1 MAQPK
6 GRTAVTA
13 SVSSPIG
20 GWNARDSIAEMPPLD
35 AVVLDNMFP
44 TPTDVQLRLG
54 YTKAS
59 VLTTTTGV
67 QTISSIT
74 VSGITATLTT
84 AVAHGLSTG
93 STVSITGATP
103 AGFNGVYTI
112 TVLNSTTFTY
122 KPIAVPAGNATVV
135 GVYAI
140 GITTPINSL
149 MNYAGATTQDLFAAA
164 GTKIYD
170 VSGDVAIASH
180 TISNDKMQHIN
191 ITTPGGHFLVACNGQ
206 DATTFYDGTNWI
218 NNASTE
224 TPQVMQTITRVGTL
238 ATVTTASAHG
248 LVTGNQIVV
257 AGVTPVAYNG
267 TFIITV
273 LNATQFTYVMASTP
287 ASSATANGTAYA
299 ITSITNT
306 GTGALVTTASDHNL
320 YTGNIV
326 VVAGATPAAYNGTYA
341 ITRQSA
347 TTFTYALTT
356 NPGTNAT
363 VVGTYSVTAQ
373 TISVLT
379 RFGTTATVATSTAH
393 GLLTG
398 NQITVAGCTPSD
410 YNGTFI
416 ITRISDTQ
424 FSYIMATTPATDATV
439 IGTYLVVA
447 QTISSNV
454 LTGVIAKATT
464 PVNHDLVTGDQ
475 VIVSGCVP
483 VAYNG
488 TYNIIRIS
496 DTEFSYIMASAP
508 ITGATTVGTYATYQ
522 GTYSINYAITGV
534 NSNKFIHVNLF
545 KNRLY
550 FTEEGSMRVWY
561 LPVNS
566 IAGQAEPLEF
576 GSIARNGGFI
586 QGMATWTID
595 AGQGADDYAVFVTSM
610 GEVIVYNGTDPNDAA
625 TWALKGVWQ
634 LGYVFARRCFYKF
647 SGDILLL
654 TQDGLVPL
662 ASALQSSRLDPRVNL
677 TDKIYYAI
685 SQAATLYGI
694 NFGWQINYYASQNM
708 LIINVPFNDG
718 VQQFVMNTIS
728 KAWASFSS
736 ISAQC
741 WELSNDQMYFGSN
754 GYVGHFWNA
763 YSDNGNN
770 INASVQQAY
779 SYFDAR
785 GQLKRFTM
793 IRPIFQTDNGTP
805 SVLAGINVDFDTQN
819 SLGTVS
825 FNAQNV
831 AIGSWDNAIWD
842 ESQWGGTLSITK
854 SWQGVTG
861 LGYSGGVAMR
871 IVSQGIDVHWASTDY
886 VMERGGV
893 L

>member
-54 YTKAS
+54 YTKAC
-59 VLTTTTGV
+59 TGIV
-67 QTISSIT
+67 DD
-74 VSGITATLTT
+74 LD
-84 AVAHGLSTG
+84 
-93 STVSITGATP
+93 
-103 AGFNGVYTI
+103 
-112 TVLNSTTFTY
+112 
-122 KPIAVPAGNATVV
+122 NALPV
-135 GVYAI
+135 
-140 GITTPINSL
+140 NSL
-149 MNYAGATTQDLFAAA
+149 MNYAGPSTQDLFAAA
-164 GTKIYD
+164 GDYIWD
-170 VSGDVAIASH
+170 VSGTTAVQSHAI
-180 TISNDKMQHIN
+180 TNDKMQHIN
-191 ITTPGGHFLVACNGQ
+191 MTTAGGSFLIACNGQ
-206 DATTFYDGTNWI
+206 DATTFWNGTEWI
-218 NNASTE
+218 NNASTD
-224 TPQVMQTITRVGTL
+224 TPQVMEEITHVGDV
-238 ATVTTASAHG
+238 ATVTTADPHG
-248 LVTGNQIVV
+248 LVTGNQVV
-257 AGVTPVAYNG
+257 ISGVTPAAYNG
-267 TFIITV
+267 TFSITV
-273 LNATQFTYVMASTP
+273 VNATTFTYEMASTP
-287 ASSATANGTAYA
+287 STDATANGTDYA

-306 GTGALVTTASDHNL
+306 GTGALVTTASAHNL

-326 VVAGATPAAYNGTYA
+326 VVAGATPSAYNGTYA

-347 TTFTYALTT
+347 TTFTYALIA
-356 NPGTNAT
+356 NPGGNAT
-363 VVGTYSVTAQ
+363 VVGTYSVAAV
-373 TISVLT
+373 TISGLSHS
-379 RFGTTATVATSTAH
+379 GDTANATTSTSH

-398 NQITVAGCTPSD
+398 NQITVSGSTPSE

-416 ITRISDTQ
+416 ITRINDTQ
-424 FSYIMATTPATDATV
+424 FSYVMASEPATDATV
-439 IGTYLVVA
+439 IGTYVVVA
-447 QTISSNV
+447 QTISTNV
-454 LTGVIAKATT
+454 QTGIIAKLTT
-464 PVNHDLVTGDQ
+464 PANHDLVTGD
-475 VIVSGCVP
+475 VVTISGCIP
-483 VAYNG
+483 TAYNG
-488 TYNIIRIS
+488 TYNIIRVS
-496 DTEFSYIMASAP
+496 ATEFSYIMASAP
-508 ITGATTVGTYATYQ
+508 VSDATTVGTYATAQ

-566 IAGQAEPLEF
+566 IAGEARPLEF
-576 GSIARNGGFI
+576 GGIARNGGFI

-595 AGQGADDYAVFVTSM
+595 AGQGADDYAVFVTNM
-610 GEVIVYNGTDPNDAA
+610 GEVIVYNGTDPDSAD

-634 LGYVFARRCFYKF
+634 LGFVFARRCFYKF

-685 SQAATLYGI
+685 SQAATYYSS
-694 NFGWQINYYASQNM
+694 NFGWQIAYYASENM
-708 LIINVPFNDG
+708 LLINVPFSTG
-718 VQQFVMNTIS
+718 SQQFVMNTIS
-728 KAWASFSS
+728 KAWANFTDISS
-736 ISAQC
+736 QC
-741 WELSNDQMYFGSN
+741 WELSNDQMYFGST

-763 YSDNGNN
+763 YSDDGNN
-770 INASVQQAY
+770 INAEVQQAY

-793 IRPIFQTDNGTP
+793 VRPIFQTDNGIP
-805 SVLAGINVDFDTQN
+805 GVLVGINVDFDTQN
-819 SLGTVS
+819 NLGSVS
-825 FNAQNV
+825 FNAQNA

-861 LGYSGGVAMR
+861 IGYSGGIAMK
-871 IVSQGIDVHWASTDY
+871 IASQGIDVHWASTDY

>member
-1 MAQPK
+1 MAQPQ

-35 AVVLDNMFP
+35 AVILNNLYP

-93 STVSITGATP
+93 ATVSITGATP

-112 TVLNSTTFTY
+112 TVTSSTVFTY

-149 MNYAGATTQDLFAAA
+149 MNYAGTSTQDLFAAA
-164 GTKIYD
+164 GTTIYD
-170 VSGDVAIASH
+170 VSGPVAVASH
-180 TISNDKMQHIN
+180 TITNDKMQTVQ
-191 ITTPGGHFLVACNGQ
+191 ITTAGGHFLVACNGQ
-206 DATTFYDGTNWI
+206 DATTFYNGTEWI
-218 NNASTE
+218 NNAATE
-224 TPQVMQTITRVGTL
+224 TAQQVNSITNVGTL
-238 ATVTTASAHG
+238 ATATTNVAHG
-248 LVTGNQIVV
+248 LVTGNQIVIS
-257 AGVTPVAYNG
+257 GVTPAAYNG
-267 TFIITV
+267 TFKVTV

-299 ITSITNT
+299 ITSITNV
-306 GTGALVTTASDHNL
+306 GTGALVTTAADHNL
-320 YTGNIV
+320 YTGNVIV
-326 VVAGATPAAYNGTYA
+326 VTGATPSDYNGTYT
-341 ITRQSA
+341 ITKQSA

-356 NPGTNAT
+356 NPGGNAT

-373 TISVLT
+373 TISALSHN
-379 RFGTTATVATSTAH
+379 GTSASATTSVAH
-393 GLLTG
+393 GLITG
-398 NQITVAGCTPSD
+398 NQITVSGCTPAD

-416 ITRISDTQ
+416 ITKINDTQ
-424 FSYIMATTPATDATV
+424 FSYVMATTPVTDATS
-439 IGTYLVVA
+439 IGSYVVVA

-454 LTGVIAKATT
+454 QTGIIAKLTT
-464 PVNHDLVTGDQ
+464 PVNHDLVTGDV
-475 VIVSGCVP
+475 VIISGCTP
-483 VAYNG
+483 AAYNG
-488 TYNIIRIS
+488 TYNVIVIS
-496 DTEFSYIMASAP
+496 ATQFSYIMASAP
-508 ITGATTVGTYATYQ
+508 ISVATTVGTYATYQ
-522 GTYSINYAITGV
+522 GSYSINFAITGV
-534 NSNKFIHVNLF
+534 NSNKFINVNLF

-550 FTEEGSMRVWY
+550 FTEENSMRVWY

-566 IAGQAEPLEF
+566 IAGEALQLDF
-576 GSIARNGGFI
+576 GGIARNGGYV
-586 QGMATWTID
+586 QAMGTWTLD
-595 AGQGADDYAVFVTSM
+595 AGQGADDYAVFVTNM

-634 LGYVFARRCFYKF
+634 LGYIFARRCFYKW
-647 SGDILLL
+647 SGDLLLL

-685 SQAATLYGI
+685 SQAATLYSI
-694 NFGWQINYYASQNM
+694 NFGWQIIYYASENM
-708 LIINVPFNDG
+708 LIINVPFNTG
-718 VQQFVMNTIS
+718 TQQFVMNTIS
-728 KAWASFSS
+728 KSWANFTN
-736 ISAQC
+736 INAQC
-741 WELSNDQMYFGSN
+741 WELSNDQMYFG
-754 GYVGHFWNA
+754 GTGFVGHFWNA
-763 YSDNGNN
+763 YSDDNNN
-770 INASVQQAY
+770 INAEVQQAY

-793 IRPIFQTDNGTP
+793 IRPIFQTDNGIP
-805 SVLAGINVDFDTQN
+805 SVLAGINVDFATQN
-819 SLGTVS
+819 DLGSVS
-825 FNAQNV
+825 FNAQNA

-842 ESQWGGTLSITK
+842 ESQWGGALSITK

-861 LGYSGGVAMR
+861 IGYSGGVVMKIA
-871 IVSQGIDVHWASTDY
+871 SQGIDVHWASTDY
-886 VMERGGV
+886 VMERGGI

>member
-74 VSGITATLTT
+74 VSGITATLIT
-84 AVAHGLSTG
+84 AAAHGLSTG
-93 STVSITGATP
+93 NTVSITGATP

-112 TVLNSTTFTY
+112 TVTNSTTFTY

-149 MNYAGATTQDLFAAA
+149 MNYAGPSTQDLFAAA
-164 GTKIYD
+164 GTTIYD
-170 VSGDVAIASH
+170 VSGPVAVASH
-180 TISNDKMQHIN
+180 TISNDKLQHVN
-191 ITTPGGHFLVACNGQ
+191 ITTAGGHFLVACNGQ
-206 DATTFYDGTNWI
+206 DATTFYNGTNWI
-218 NNASTE
+218 NNASTD
-224 TPQVMQTITRVGTL
+224 TPQQVNTITRVGTL
-238 ATVTTASAHG
+238 ATATTNVAHG
-248 LVTGNQIVV
+248 LVTGNQIVM
-257 AGVTPVAYNG
+257 AGVTPAAYNG

-306 GTGALVTTASDHNL
+306 GTGALVTTASAHNL
-320 YTGNIV
+320 YTGNIIV
-326 VVAGATPAAYNGTYA
+326 VTGATPAAYNGTYA

-356 NPGTNAT
+356 NPGGDAT
-363 VVGTYSVTAQ
+363 VVGTYSVAAN
-373 TISVLT
+373 TITYLSHSGTQANV
-379 RFGTTATVATSTAH
+379 TTATAH

-398 NQITVAGCTPSD
+398 NQITVSGSTPAD

-416 ITRISDTQ
+416 ITRLNDTQ
-424 FSYIMATTPATDATV
+424 FSYVMATTPATDATV
-439 IGTYLVVA
+439 IGTYVVVA
-447 QTISSNV
+447 QTISTNV
-454 LTGVIAKATT
+454 QTGIVAKLTT

-475 VIVSGCVP
+475 VVISGCTP
-483 VAYNG
+483 SAYNG
-488 TYNIIRIS
+488 TYNIIVIS
-496 DTEFSYIMASAP
+496 ATEFSYIMASAP
-508 ITGATTVGTYATYQ
+508 ISGATTVGTYATFQ
-522 GTYSINYAITGV
+522 GTYNVNFAITGV
-534 NSNKFIHVNLF
+534 NSNKFVHVNLF

-566 IAGQAEPLEF
+566 IAGVAEPLEF
-576 GSIARNGGFI
+576 GGIARNGGFI

-634 LGYVFARRCFYKF
+634 LGYVYTRRCFYKF

-694 NFGWQINYYASQNM
+694 NFGWQIAYYASENM
-708 LIINVPFNDG
+708 LIINVPINSG
-718 VQQFVMNTIS
+718 TQQFVMNTIS
-728 KAWASFSS
+728 KAWASFTD

-741 WELSNDQMYFGSN
+741 WELSNDQMYFGGA

-763 YSDNGNN
+763 YSDNGSN

-805 SVLAGINVDFDTQN
+805 SVLTGINVDFDTQN
-819 SLGTVS
+819 NLGTVS

-842 ESQWGGTLSITK
+842 ESQWGGALSITK

-861 LGYSGGVAMR
+861 IGYSGGVVMKIA
-871 IVSQGIDVHWASTDY
+871 SQGIDVHWASTDY

>member
-6 GRTAVTA
+6 QRSAVTA

-84 AVAHGLSTG
+84 ASAHGLSTG
-93 STVSITGATP
+93 NTVSITGATP
-103 AGFNGVYTI
+103 SGFNGVYTI
-112 TVLNSTTFTY
+112 TVTNSTVFTY

-149 MNYAGATTQDLFAAA
+149 MNYAGPSTQDLFAVA

-170 VSGDVAIASH
+170 VSGPVAVASH
-180 TISNDKMQHIN
+180 TISNDKMQHVN
-191 ITTPGGHFLVACNGQ
+191 ITTAGGHFLIACNGQ
-206 DATTFYDGTNWI
+206 DATTFYNGTNWI
-218 NNASTE
+218 NIASTE
-224 TPQVMQTITRVGTL
+224 TPQQVNTITRVGTL
-238 ATVTTASAHG
+238 ATATTNVAHG
-248 LVTGNQIVV
+248 LVTGNQIVM
-257 AGVTPVAYNG
+257 AGVTPAAYNG

-273 LNATQFTYVMASTP
+273 LNATQFTYVMATTP

-306 GTGALVTTASDHNL
+306 GTGALVTTASAHNL
-320 YTGNIV
+320 YTGNIIV
-326 VVAGATPAAYNGTYA
+326 VTGATPAAYNGTYA

-356 NPGTNAT
+356 NPGGDAT
-363 VVGTYSVTAQ
+363 VQGTYSVAAN
-373 TISVLT
+373 TITFLAHD
-379 RFGTTATVATSTAH
+379 GTTANVTTATAH

-398 NQITVAGCTPSD
+398 NQITVSGCTPAD

-416 ITRISDTQ
+416 ITRLNDTQ
-424 FSYIMATTPATDATV
+424 FRYVMATTPATDATV
-439 IGTYLVVA
+439 IGTYVVVA
-447 QTISSNV
+447 QTINTNV
-454 LTGVIAKATT
+454 QTGIVAKLTT

-475 VIVSGCVP
+475 VVISGCIP
-483 VAYNG
+483 TAYNG
-488 TYNIIRIS
+488 TYNIIVIS
-496 DTEFSYIMASAP
+496 ATQFSYIMASAP

-566 IAGQAEPLEF
+566 IAGAAEPLEF
-576 GSIARNGGFI
+576 GGIARNGGYI

-694 NFGWQINYYASQNM
+694 NFGWQIAFYASQNM
-708 LIINVPFNDG
+708 LIINVPINSG
-718 VQQFVMNTIS
+718 TQQFVMNTIS
-728 KAWASFSS
+728 KAWASFTD

-741 WELSNDQMYFGSN
+741 WELSNDQMYFGGA

-793 IRPIFQTDNGTP
+793 IRPIFQTDNGIP
-805 SVLAGINVDFDTQN
+805 SVLTGINVDFDTQN
-819 SLGTVS
+819 NLGTVS
-825 FNAQNV
+825 FNAQN
-831 AIGSWDNAIWD
+831 AQIGSWDNAIWD
-842 ESQWGGTLSITK
+842 ESQWGGALSITK

-861 LGYSGGVAMR
+861 IGYSGGVVMKIA
-871 IVSQGIDVHWASTDY
+871 SQGIDVHWASTDY

>member
-6 GRTAVTA
+6 GRTAITA

-54 YTKAS
+54 YTKS
-59 VLTTTTGV
+59 CTG
-67 QTISSIT
+67 IND
-74 VSGITATLTT
+74 
-84 AVAHGLSTG
+84 GL
-93 STVSITGATP
+93 
-103 AGFNGVYTI
+103 
-112 TVLNSTTFTY
+112 
-122 KPIAVPAGNATVV
+122 GNPLPV
-135 GVYAI
+135 
-140 GITTPINSL
+140 NSL
-149 MNYAGATTQDLFAAA
+149 MNYAGTTTQDLFAAA
-164 GTKIYD
+164 GTKIWD
-170 VSGDVAIASH
+170 VSGTTATQVH

-191 ITTPGGHFLVACNGQ
+191 ITTAGGHFLVACNGQ
-206 DATTFYDGTNWI
+206 DATTFYNGTNWI
-218 NNASTE
+218 NNASTDVSQ
-224 TPQVMQTITRVGTL
+224 QVNTITYVGTL
-238 ATVTTASAHG
+238 ATVTTNVAHG
-248 LVTGNQIVV
+248 LVTGNQIVMS
-257 AGVTPVAYNG
+257 GITPAAYNG

-287 ASSATANGTAYA
+287 SSNATSNGTAYA
-299 ITSITNT
+299 ISSITNT
-306 GTGALVTTASDHNL
+306 GTGALVTTSADHNL
-320 YTGNIV
+320 YTGNVITV
-326 VVAGATPAAYNGTYA
+326 TGATPSAYNGTYA

-347 TTFTYALTT
+347 TTFTYALTS
-356 NPGTNAT
+356 NPGGNAT
-363 VVGTYSVTAQ
+363 VVGTYSLAAS
-373 TISVLT
+373 TITYLSHNGTQANL
-379 RFGTTATVATSTAH
+379 TTATAH
-393 GLLTG
+393 GLYTG
-398 NQITVAGCTPSD
+398 NQITVSGCTPSE

-416 ITRISDTQ
+416 VTRLNDTQ
-424 FSYIMATTPATDATV
+424 LSYVMASSPATDATV
-439 IGTYLVVA
+439 IGTYTVPA
-447 QTISSNV
+447 QTISTNV
-454 LTGVIAKATT
+454 QTGIVAKLTT

-483 VAYNG
+483 TAYNG

-496 DTEFSYIMASAP
+496 ATEFSYIMASAP

-522 GTYSINYAITGV
+522 GSYTINYAITGV

-566 IAGQAEPLEF
+566 IAGEAQPLEF
-576 GSIARNGGFI
+576 GGIARNGGYI
-586 QGMATWTID
+586 QAMATWTID
-595 AGQGADDYAVFVTSM
+595 AGQGADDYAVFVTNM
-610 GEVIVYNGTDPNDAA
+610 GEVIVYNGTDPESAD

-634 LGYVFARRCFYKF
+634 LGFVFARRCFYKF
-647 SGDILLL
+647 AGDILLL

-685 SQAATLYGI
+685 SQAATLYGG
-694 NFGWQINYYASQNM
+694 NFGWQINYYASENM
-708 LIINVPFNDG
+708 LIINVPINSG

-728 KAWASFSS
+728 KAWASFSD
-736 ISAQC
+736 ITAQC
-741 WELSNDQMYFGSN
+741 WELSNDQMYFGGT
-754 GYVGHFWNA
+754 GYIGHFWNA
-763 YSDNGNN
+763 YSDDGNN
-770 INASVQQAY
+770 INAEIQQAY

-793 IRPIFQTDNGTP
+793 IRPIFQTDNGIP
-805 SVLAGINVDFDTQN
+805 GVLVGINVDFDTQN
-819 SLGTVS
+819 NLGTVS
-825 FNAQNV
+825 FNAQNA

-842 ESQWGGTLSITK
+842 ESQWGGALSITK

-861 LGYSGGVAMR
+861 IGYSGGVAMK
-871 IVSQGIDVHWASTDY
+871 IASQGIDVHWASTDY

>member
-35 AVVLDNMFP
+35 AVVINNMFP

-54 YTKAS
+54 YTKS
-59 VLTTTTGV
+59 CTE
-67 QTISSIT
+67 IND
-74 VSGITATLTT
+74 
-84 AVAHGLSTG
+84 GL
-93 STVSITGATP
+93 
-103 AGFNGVYTI
+103 
-112 TVLNSTTFTY
+112 
-122 KPIAVPAGNATVV
+122 GNPLPV
-135 GVYAI
+135 
-140 GITTPINSL
+140 NSL
-149 MNYAGATTQDLFAAA
+149 MNYAGPNTQDLFCAA
-164 GTKIYD
+164 GTYIWD
-170 VSGDVAIASH
+170 VSGNTAVQSH
-180 TISNDKMQHIN
+180 PITNDKMQHIN

-206 DATTFYDGTNWI
+206 DATTFWNGTEWI
-218 NNASTE
+218 NNAATD
-224 TPQVMQTITRVGTL
+224 TPQVMETITHVGTL

-257 AGVTPVAYNG
+257 SGVTPSAYNG
-267 TFIITV
+267 TFKVTV
-273 LNATQFTYVMASTP
+273 LNATQFTYTMASTP
-287 ASSATANGTAYA
+287 STNATANGTAYT
-299 ITSITNT
+299 ISSITNT
-306 GTGALVTTASDHNL
+306 GTGALVTTALAHNL

-326 VVAGATPAAYNGTYA
+326 VVTGATPSAYNGTYA

-347 TTFTYALTT
+347 TTFTYALTS
-356 NPGTNAT
+356 NPGGNAT
-363 VVGTYSVTAQ
+363 TVGSYSVSAA
-373 TISVLT
+373 TISSMSHN
-379 RFGTTATVATSTAH
+379 GTTANVVTSTSH

-398 NQITVAGCTPSD
+398 NQITVSGCTPSD

-416 ITRISDTQ
+416 ITRLSDTQ
-424 FSYIMATTPATDATV
+424 FSYVMATTPATDATV
-439 IGTYLVVA
+439 IGSYVVVV
-447 QTISSNV
+447 QTISTNV
-454 LTGVIAKATT
+454 QTGIIAKATT

-475 VIVSGCVP
+475 VIISGCVP
-483 VAYNG
+483 TAYNG
-488 TYNIIRIS
+488 TYNIIKIS
-496 DTEFSYIMASAP
+496 NTEFSYIMASAP

-522 GTYSINYAITGV
+522 GSYTINYAITGI
-534 NSNKFIHVNLF
+534 NSNKFVHVNLF

-566 IAGQAEPLEF
+566 IAGEATQLDF
-576 GSIARNGGFI
+576 GGIARNGGYI

-595 AGQGADDYAVFVTSM
+595 AGQGADDYAVFVTNM
-610 GEVIVYNGTDPNDAA
+610 GEVIVYNGTNPDSAD

-634 LGYVFARRCFYKF
+634 LGYIFARRCFYKF
-647 SGDILLL
+647 AGDILLL

-685 SQAATLYGI
+685 SQAATYYGS
-694 NFGWQINYYASQNM
+694 NFGWQIAYYASQNM

-728 KAWASFSS
+728 KAWASFSG

-741 WELSNDQMYFGSN
+741 WELSNDQMYFGGT
-754 GYVGHFWNA
+754 GYIGHFWNA
-763 YSDNGNN
+763 YSDDGNN
-770 INASVQQAY
+770 INASIQQAY

-793 IRPIFQTDNGTP
+793 IRPIFQTDNGIP
-805 SVLAGINVDFDTQN
+805 GVLVGINVDFATQN
-819 SLGTVS
+819 DLGTVS
-825 FNAQNV
+825 FNAQN
-831 AIGSWDNAIWD
+831 AQIGSWDNAIWD
-842 ESQWGGTLSITK
+842 ESQWGGALSITK

-861 LGYSGGVAMR
+861 IGYSGGVVMKIA
-871 IVSQGIDVHWASTDY
+871 SQGIDVHWASTDY

>member
-1 MAQPK
+1 MAQPQ

-35 AVVLDNMFP
+35 AVVLDNLYP

-74 VSGITATLTT
+74 VSGITATLIT
-84 AVAHGLSTG
+84 AVAHNLSTG
-93 STVSITGATP
+93 TTVSITGATP
-103 AGFNGVYTI
+103 AGFNGIYTI
-112 TVLNSTTFTY
+112 TVTNATTFTY

-140 GITTPINSL
+140 GITTQINSL
-149 MNYAGATTQDLFAAA
+149 MNYAGTSTQDLFAAA

-170 VSGDVAIASH
+170 VSGDVAIESH
-180 TISNDKMQHIN
+180 TISNDKLQHIN
-191 ITTPGGHFLVACNGQ
+191 ITTAGGHFLVACNGQ
-206 DATTFYDGTNWI
+206 DATTFYNGSEWI
-218 NNASTE
+218 NIASTS
-224 TPQVMQTITRVGTL
+224 TSQRVNTITRVGTL
-238 ATVTTASAHG
+238 ATATTNVAHG
-248 LVTGNQIVV
+248 LVTGNQIVMS
-257 AGVTPVAYNG
+257 GITPAAYNG
-267 TFIITV
+267 TFKIIV
-273 LNATQFTYVMASTP
+273 LNATQFTYTMLSTP
-287 ASSATANGTAYA
+287 ASSSTANGSAYA

-306 GTGALVTTASDHNL
+306 GTGALVTTASAHNL
-320 YTGNIV
+320 YTGNVITV
-326 VVAGATPAAYNGTYA
+326 TGATPSAYNGTWA

-356 NPGTNAT
+356 NPGGNAT
-363 VVGTYSVTAQ
+363 VVGTYSLATQ
-373 TISVLT
+373 TITYLSHN
-379 RFGTTATVATSTAH
+379 GTQANVTTSTSH
-393 GLLTG
+393 GLFTG

-416 ITRISDTQ
+416 ITSQNDTQ
-424 FSYIMATTPATDATV
+424 FSYVMATTPATDATV
-439 IGTYLVVA
+439 IGTYTVVA
-447 QTISSNV
+447 QTIITNV
-454 LTGVIAKATT
+454 QTGIIAKLTT

-475 VIVSGCVP
+475 VIISGCVP

-488 TYNIIRIS
+488 TYNIISIS
-496 DTEFSYIMASAP
+496 NTEFSYIMDSAP
-508 ITGATTVGTYATYQ
+508 ITGATTIGTYATYQ
-522 GTYSINYAITGV
+522 GGYTVNFVISGV
-534 NSNKFIHVNLF
+534 NSNKFVHVNLF

-550 FTEEGSMRVWY
+550 FTEEGSMTVWY

-566 IAGQAEPLEF
+566 IAGVAEPLEF
-576 GSIARNGGFI
+576 GGIARNGGYV

-610 GEVIVYNGTDPNDAA
+610 GEVIVYNGTDPETAE

-634 LGYVFARRCFYKF
+634 LGFVFARRCFYKF

-662 ASALQSSRLDPRVNL
+662 AGALQSSRLDPRVNL

-708 LIINVPFNDG
+708 LIINIPFNTG
-718 VQQFVMNTIS
+718 PQQFVMNTIS
-728 KAWASFSS
+728 KSWASFSNLN
-736 ISAQC
+736 AQC
-741 WELSNDQMYFGSN
+741 WELSNDQMYFGGN
-754 GYVGHFWNA
+754 GYVGHFWKA
-763 YSDNGNN
+763 YSDDGNN
-770 INASVQQAY
+770 INAEVQQAY

-793 IRPIFQTDNGTP
+793 IRPIFQTDNGVP
-805 SVLAGINVDFDTQN
+805 SVLAGINVDFATQN
-819 SLGTVS
+819 DLGSVS
-825 FNAQNV
+825 FNAQN
-831 AIGSWDNAIWD
+831 AQIGSWDNAIWD
-842 ESQWGGTLSITK
+842 TSQWGGALSITK

-861 LGYSGGVAMR
+861 IGYSGG
-871 IVSQGIDVHWASTDY
+871 IVMKIASQGIDVHWASTDY
-886 VMERGGV
+886 VMERGGI

>member
-6 GRTAVTA
+6 PRTAVTA

-35 AVVLDNMFP
+35 AVVLNNMFP

-54 YTKAS
+54 YTKAC
-59 VLTTTTGV
+59 TGIQDDLENQLPV
-67 QTISSIT
+67 
-74 VSGITATLTT
+74 
-84 AVAHGLSTG
+84 
-93 STVSITGATP
+93 
-103 AGFNGVYTI
+103 
-112 TVLNSTTFTY
+112 
-122 KPIAVPAGNATVV
+122 
-135 GVYAI
+135 
-140 GITTPINSL
+140 NSL
-149 MNYAGATTQDLFAAA
+149 MNYAGTSTQDLFAAA
-164 GTKIYD
+164 GTNIWD
-170 VSGDVAIASH
+170 VSGTTAVKSH

-206 DATTFYDGTNWI
+206 DATTFYNGTEWI

-224 TPQVMQTITRVGTL
+224 TAQQVDSITHVGTL
-238 ATVTTASAHG
+238 ATATTHVTHG
-248 LVTGNQIVV
+248 LVTGNQIVMS
-257 AGVTPVAYNG
+257 GITPAAYNG

-273 LNATQFTYVMASTP
+273 LNATQFTYTMASTP
-287 ASSATANGTAYA
+287 STNATANGTAYA

-306 GTGALVTTASDHNL
+306 GTGALVTTSADHNL

-326 VVAGATPAAYNGTYA
+326 VVTGATPSAYNGTYA

-356 NPGTNAT
+356 NPGGNAT
-363 VVGTYSVTAQ
+363 VVGTYSVAAV
-373 TISVLT
+373 TISEL
-379 RFGTTATVATSTAH
+379 FHNGTTANATTATAH

-398 NQITVAGCTPSD
+398 NQITVSGSTPSD

-416 ITRISDTQ
+416 ITRLSDTQ
-424 FSYIMATTPATDATV
+424 FSYVMATTPATDATV
-439 IGTYLVVA
+439 IGTYVVVA
-447 QTISSNV
+447 QTISTNV
-454 LTGVIAKATT
+454 QTGIIAKATT
-464 PVNHDLVTGDQ
+464 PVNHDLVTGD
-475 VIVSGCVP
+475 VITVSGCTP
-483 VAYNG
+483 AAYNG

-496 DTEFSYIMASAP
+496 ATEFSYIMASAP

-522 GTYSINYAITGV
+522 GSYSINYAITGI

-566 IAGQAEPLEF
+566 IAGQAQQLDF
-576 GSIARNGGFI
+576 GGIARNGGYI

-595 AGQGADDYAVFVTSM
+595 AGQGADDYAVFVTNM
-610 GEVIVYNGTDPNDAA
+610 GEVIVYNGTDPESAD

-647 SGDILLL
+647 AGDILLL

-685 SQAATLYGI
+685 SQAASLYGI

-708 LIINVPFNDG
+708 LIINVPFNTG
-718 VQQFVMNTIS
+718 SQQFVMNTIS
-728 KAWASFSS
+728 KAWASFSD

-741 WELSNDQMYFGSN
+741 WELSNDQMYFGST

-770 INASVQQAY
+770 INADIQQAY

-793 IRPIFQTDNGTP
+793 IRPIFQTDNGVP
-805 SVLAGINVDFDTQN
+805 GVLVGINVDFATQN
-819 SLGTVS
+819 DLGTVS
-825 FNAQNV
+825 FNAQN
-831 AIGSWDNAIWD
+831 AQIGSWDNAIWD

-861 LGYSGGVAMR
+861 IGYSGGVAMK
-871 IVSQGIDVHWASTDY
+871 IASQGIDVHWASTDY